1 MAGLRS
7 SRSHRHKRLN
17 RYTGDVSTRR
27 QRRGFQLWWIIPI
40 SGILAVAFALL
51 LGNCL
56 GSKVG
61 DGIESSTPSDSTETN
76 EPSAPEKTD
85 VGNVDAIFAG
95 LEGITDNTYYEV
107 SKQIPK
113 GTSAVSLSMFY
124 SNGAPFYRSEVAE
137 AAGKPS
143 GDLTLGNI
151 FKYTEENDIYV
162 SVPFPSSVL
171 SSSGDTLE
179 SVKAAYEIA
188 MIDELYKA
196 GANEVIVRCFP
207 FGGNSVYSPDSEEF
221 VTRICEYLSDLRRK
235 VPNINIGF
243 MISASDAND
252 ASLAAI
258 IDKIN
263 DHADFLAVDMTA
275 ITDAEELKA
284 VANATLVSIL
294 RYKMRVLIRSTENGD
309 LEPMYRVLDTLG
321 IKNRQVATAAK

>member
-1 MAGLRS
+1 
-7 SRSHRHKRLN
+7 
-17 RYTGDVSTRR
+17 
-27 QRRGFQLWWIIPI
+27 
-40 SGILAVAFALL
+40 
-51 LGNCL
+51 
-56 GSKVG
+56 
-61 DGIESSTPSDSTETN
+61 
-76 EPSAPEKTD
+76 
-85 VGNVDAIFAG
+85 
-95 LEGITDNTYYEV
+95 
-107 SKQIPK
+107 
-113 GTSAVSLSMFY
+113 
-124 SNGAPFYRSEVAE
+124 
-137 AAGKPS
+137 
-143 GDLTLGNI
+143 
-151 FKYTEENDIYV
+151 
-162 SVPFPSSVL
+162 
-171 SSSGDTLE
+171 
-179 SVKAAYEIA
+179 

-275 ITDAEELKA
+275 ITDAEELKT
-284 VANATLVSIL
+284 ATNEALVSIL